1 MNSIIETQDGSHTI
15 YSQKYGV
22 TYHSKYGAIQES
34 KHVFISAGLY
44 YKALES
50 KTLSILEI
58 GFGTGLNAF
67 LTLLESV
74 DKDLSIQYQAVEAF
88 PLSLAQAKE
97 LNYPLLLQRE
107 DLRTAFLKLHEAEW
121 DSWIEIRP
129 NFSFKKLNSNFEE
142 LDLPPSFDLIYF
154 DAFAPS
160 AQAELWEIPTLSIM
174 YNALKENGVWVSYCA
189 KGSVKRNLKSLG
201 FIVEAIPGPPGKR
214 EMTRAMKV

>member
-107 DLRTAFLKLHEAEW
+107 DLRTAFLKLHEVEW
-121 DSWIEIRP
+121 VSCIEIRP

-214 EMTRAMKV
+214 EMTRARKV